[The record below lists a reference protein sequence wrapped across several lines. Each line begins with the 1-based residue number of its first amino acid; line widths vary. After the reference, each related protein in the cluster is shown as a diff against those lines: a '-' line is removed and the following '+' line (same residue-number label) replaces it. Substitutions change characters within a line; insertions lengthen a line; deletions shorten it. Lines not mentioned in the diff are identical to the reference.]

1 MLTDLQDKIT
11 KLIALYEGEKQ
22 RADMLAEDL
31 AKREETVAA
40 LKKQIAELNR
50 QTDNQRL
57 LSAFTSEGRNP
68 VARERLNKLIR
79 EIDKCISLLEQ

>member
-31 AKREETVAA
+31 ARREETVTA
-40 LKKQIAELNR
+40 LC
-50 QTDNQRL
+50 
-57 LSAFTSEGRNP
+57 F
-68 VARERLNKLIR
+68 
-79 EIDKCISLLEQ
+79 